1 MAVDLHRRRSV
12 VLGRD
17 ENDEELPWVR
27 LANEP
32 DRLVEAVHGV
42 RRAPRRGDR
51 GDLRLVLGGRR
62 PPGRPGRAVHLVAPA
77 QVAAFEGRRVKNDV
91 ADCRLLVDLLRVGVL
106 PEAWIAPPACRD
118 LRELVRYR
126 AKLVGLRSGLKAQ
139 IHAVF
144 AKCGV
149 QTSHSAPLRH
159 RRRPRPVDHLIADR
173 LHGGFAVRVRSL
185 RTLIDQLSDQI
196 DDVADVIDAR
206 LESHPGYQAVRTI
219 PGVGPV
225 VAGVFIAEIW
235 DVVPLPSAAH
245 LASWAGLT
253 PRHRESDTKIR
264 RGRITK
270 QGDALVR
277 WAAVQ
282 AAHRTS
288 GHLADWRDGLA
299 ERRGVKHIATVAAA
313 RKIVTLAYYGMR
325 DGHIRCLAADDTPFP
340 ARPCELVMSSGA
352 RPTVGV
358 TARLIEPE
366 AEPNHS
372 RPHPAPTR
380 LWCAAK
386 R

>member
-1 MAVDLHRRRSV
+1 MSASVAVDLHRRRSV

-17 ENDEELPWVR
+17 DNDEELPWVR
-27 LANEP
+27 FANEP
-32 DRLVEAVHGV
+32 DRLVEAA
-42 RRAPRRGDR
+42 RAYGEHPDVAIEATYGWYGAVDALQAA
-51 GDLRLVLGGRR
+51 G
-62 PPGRPGRAVHLVAPA
+62 ATVHLVAPA

-149 QTSHSAPLRH
+149 QTSHPHLFDTLGGLALL
-159 RRRPRPVDHLIADR
+159 DHLIADR
-173 LHGGFAVRVRSL
+173 LDGGFAARARSL
-185 RTLIDQLSDQI
+185 RTLIDRLSDQI
-196 DDVADVIDAR
+196 DTIAALIDGQLAQ
-206 LESHPGYQAVRTI
+206 HTGYQAVRTI

-235 DVVPLPSAAH
+235 DVSRFPSAAH

-288 GHLADWRDGLA
+288 GHLAEWRDGLA
-299 ERRGVKHIATVAAA
+299 ARRGVKHVATVAVA
-313 RKIVTLAYYGMR
+313 RKIVTLAYYAMR
-325 DGHIRCLAADDTPFP
+325 DGRIRCLE
-340 ARPCELVMSSGA
+340 R
-352 RPTVGV
+352 
-358 TARLIEPE
+358 
-366 AEPNHS
+366 
-372 RPHPAPTR
+372 
-380 LWCAAK
+380 
-386 R
+386 

>member
-1 MAVDLHRRRSV
+1 MGATVAVDLHRRRSV

-17 ENDEELPWVR
+17 EEGEELPWVR
-27 LANEP
+27 LVNEP
-32 DRLVEAVHGV
+32 DRLVEAVMAYGE
-42 RRAPRRGDR
+42 APDVAIEATYGWYWAVDALQAA
-51 GDLRLVLGGRR
+51 G
-62 PPGRPGRAVHLVAPA
+62 ASVHLVAPA
-77 QVAAFEGRRVKNDV
+77 RVAAFEGRRVKNDV
-91 ADCRLLVDLLRVGVL
+91 ADCRLLVDLLRVGIL

-118 LRELVRYR
+118 VRELVRYR

-149 QTSHSAPLRH
+149 Q
-159 RRRPRPVDHLIADR
+159 VDHSHLFDTDSGLALLDHLASRR
-173 LHGGFAVRVRSL
+173 LHGAFAARVASL
-185 RTLIDQLSDQI
+185 RTLIDQLSVQI
-196 DDVADVIDAR
+196 DDVVDVIDAR
-206 LESHPGYQAVRTI
+206 LEGHPGYQAVRSI

-235 DVVPLPSAAH
+235 DVSRFPTAGH
-245 LASWAGLT
+245 LASWCGLT

-288 GHLADWRDGLA
+288 GYLATWRHDLA

-325 DGHIRCLAADDTPFP
+325 DGHIRCLQ
-340 ARPCELVMSSGA
+340 
-352 RPTVGV
+352 
-358 TARLIEPE
+358 
-366 AEPNHS
+366 AE
-372 RPHPAPTR
+372 
-380 LWCAAK
+380 
-386 R
+386 